1 MRYFYFKNRLWTFK
15 IEDFDFTGWKL
26 KKEIVFCKRVNSKN
40 PVWGNFNHLFGRFL
54 GGIPDFDN
62 AWFIIDCDEISGDVV
77 DPLNLSAYLL
87 LLLEDH
93 FGLKFFFRKQSH
105 YVRLINCN
113 ENIFTRVDSNIK
125 NTVLVFI
132 SVDVLIITNNKTFIW
147 ELVLDR
153 SFIFSE
159 CALENF
165 AI

>member
-1 MRYFYFKNRLWTFK
+1 
-15 IEDFDFTGWKL
+15 
-26 KKEIVFCKRVNSKN
+26 
-40 PVWGNFNHLFGRFL
+40 VWGNFNHLLWRFL
-54 GGIPDFDN
+54 CGIPNFYN
-62 AWFIIDCDEISGDVV
+62 AWFVIDSDEISGDVV

-93 FGLKFFFRKQSH
+93 FRLKLFFREQSH

-113 ENIFTRVDSNIK
+113 KNIFTWVYSNIK

-132 SVDVLIITNNKTFIW
+132 PIDVLIITNNETFIW

-159 CALENF
+159 CALEDF